1 MPFLPAA
8 LSVTANTIATSACL
22 PVVMNCLTPL
32 STHPSPSL
40 SCTRTAVV
48 RIAAAS
54 EPTCGS
60 VRQKQPSFSPR
71 ASGFSQASFCA
82 SLPKRLRMPQGSEFC
97 TLTMVE
103 VAPSPAAISS
113 SASTRLM

>member
-8 LSVTANTIATSACL
+8 LSVTAKTMAMWACL

-32 STHPSPSL
+32 STKV
-40 SCTRTAVV
+40 AVAV
-48 RIAAAS
+48 GAGGDGAEAS
-54 EPTCGS
+54 EPVCGS

-71 ASGFSQASFCA
+71 ASGLSHSSFCA
-82 SLPKRLRMPQGSEFC
+82 SVPYFMVMPQASEFC
-97 TLTMVE
+97 TETMVE

-113 SASTRLM
+113 SVSTSDM